1 MGWEKDSGV
10 KFDHHAARG
19 VAQLFEYGR
28 VVVPPMGHMLPH
40 AFTADGSFVF
50 TLENA
55 VSRLVNRLYGGLP
68 LPTTPQSQA
77 TPKQLERN
85 AEIRA
90 KYEAGTSVPDLAKEY
105 GISTKRVYQILRG
118 KRK

>member
-1 MGWEKDSGV
+1 
-10 KFDHHAARG
+10 
-19 VAQLFEYGR
+19 
-28 VVVPPMGHMLPH
+28 MGHMLPH

-55 VSRLVNRLYGGLP
+55 VSHLVNQLYHGLP
-68 LPTTPQSQA
+68 IPTLPRSQA
-77 TPKQLERN
+77 TPKQVERN

-90 KYEAGTSVPDLAKEY
+90 KYEAGTSVPDLAREY
-105 GISTKRVYQILRG
+105 GISTKRVYQILQG

>member
-1 MGWEKDSGV
+1 
-10 KFDHHAARG
+10 
-19 VAQLFEYGR
+19 
-28 VVVPPMGHMLPH
+28 MLPH

-55 VSRLVNRLYGGLP
+55 ISHLVNQLYRGLP
-68 LPTTPQSQA
+68 LPTSPQSQA
-77 TPKQLERN
+77 TPKQVKRN

-90 KYEAGTSVPDLAKEY
+90 RYTEGTSVPDLARDY
-105 GISTKRVYQILRG
+105 GISSKRVYQILRG

>member
-1 MGWEKDSGV
+1 
-10 KFDHHAARG
+10 
-19 VAQLFEYGR
+19 
-28 VVVPPMGHMLPH
+28 MGHMLPH

-55 VSRLVNRLYGGLP
+55 VSHLVNQLYHGLP
-68 LPTTPQSQA
+68 IPASPQPQA
-77 TPKQLERN
+77 TPKQVARN

-90 KYEAGTSVPDLAKEY
+90 KYKAGTSVPDLAKRF
-105 GISTKRVYQILRG
+105 GISKNRIYQILRG